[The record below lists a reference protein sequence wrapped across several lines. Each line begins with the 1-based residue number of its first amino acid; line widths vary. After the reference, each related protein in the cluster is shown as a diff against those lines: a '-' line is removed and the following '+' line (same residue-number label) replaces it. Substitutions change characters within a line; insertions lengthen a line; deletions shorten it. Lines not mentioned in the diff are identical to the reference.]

1 MFQRPFHLVCMSQGC
16 PWLFVP
22 RYDLPSIQTMSS
34 DVSMPPDCDGSLGD
48 DDPCASFAASVGVS
62 LPVSVHPDEDAQGED
77 HRASDIELPP
87 VVEEDHSESD
97 GSING
102 FDIEVNADFEEDCAV
117 AADPDVCVAVP
128 GPTTEV
134 SGVHD
139 IAEIFSPP
147 RTVPEA
153 RKRGL
158 RGNLSLD
165 LLSGWDFRAPAQCAK
180 CLFLLGQL
188 DVLFAIVCPPC
199 TMFSP
204 LQLLWN
210 YKRMDPEVWRLRLRE
225 AVMYVDHAM
234 ECCKE
239 QVRRGRFFL
248 FEHPQ
253 RSSAFELGSVT
264 EVLALPGVRRVSFD
278 QCMFG
283 LKSKV
288 RGVPMR
294 KRTTFL
300 TNAKPIVNAFSGR
313 FCDCSHDHQI
323 IEGAEGGM
331 KRAAWAQMYP
341 PPMVHCIVE
350 AACQMTR

>member
-1 MFQRPFHLVCMSQGC
+1 
-16 PWLFVP
+16 
-22 RYDLPSIQTMSS
+22 MSS

-62 LPVSVHPDEDAQGED
+62 LPASVPPDEDAQSEY
-77 HRASDIELPP
+77 HNATDIELPP
-87 VVEEDHSESD
+87 AVEEDCESD
-97 GSING
+97 SSING
-102 FDIEVNADFEEDCAV
+102 FDVEVDLEFAEDCVV
-117 AADPDVCVAVP
+117 AADPDLCVAVP
-128 GPTTEV
+128 GPEAAV

-139 IAEIFSPP
+139 IAEIYSPP
-147 RTVPEA
+147 RIVPEA

-165 LLSGWDFRAPAQCAK
+165 LLSGWDFRSSALRAR
-180 CLFLLGQL
+180 CLFLLVQL

-210 YKRMDPEVWRLRLRE
+210 YKRMDPEVWRLRTRE
-225 AVMYVDHAM
+225 AEMYVDHAM
-234 ECCKE
+234 QCCKE

-253 RSSAFELGSVT
+253 RSSAFALRSVT

-288 RGVPMR
+288 RRVPMR

-300 TNAKPIVNAFSGR
+300 TNAKPIVAAFSGR

-331 KRAAWAQMYP
+331 KRAAWAQTYP
-341 PPMVHCIVE
+341 LPMVHCIVE
-350 AACQMTR
+350 AACQMMR